1 MSITH
6 IGGGSS
12 HERRDTCLNIIYQD
26 DWVQLIQGDCLE
38 VMDELIKQ
46 KNKFNAIIADI
57 PQEITQNDWDRAIP
71 LMKMWELLYQ
81 LRNNKQTPII
91 LFTNQPFTTDLIN
104 SNKKHFKYMKY
115 WQKDRPSGF
124 LNARKMPLKDIE
136 EIAIFY
142 EQQCIYNPIMR
153 EGSPSH
159 SIGKAKGEKLCKNNN
174 NYGNFGRVE
183 REGTLKYPRQ
193 LMYYPRPHP
202 PIHPTQKPV
211 KLLEDLIITYTNEND
226 LILDFTCGSGTTLL
240 AARNLNRRCIGIELE
255 EKYCE
260 VAKQRLENKNIIIE

>member
-1 MSITH
+1 
-6 IGGGSS
+6 
-12 HERRDTCLNIIYQD
+12 LNIIYQD

-46 KNKFNAIIADI
+46 KNKFNAIITDI

-159 SIGKAKGEKLCKNNN
+159 SIGKVKGEKLCKNNN

-193 LMYYPRPHP
+193 LMCYPRLHP